1 MNNIIINT
9 NNTTTIIINITTT
22 TIIII
27 VLSAIT
33 GSMVG
38 PCVSAAFLH
47 TAIAI
52 KRFTPGLKQTVEM
65 MIMRLMVTMVIMTT
79 MMMIKSCDVTAGCN
93 LIKVDHIRTT
103 VTRRSPL
110 GSFSFRL
117 LSLEDNSQGYYF
129 LI

>member
-1 MNNIIINT
+1 MQSDHSHHHHNHHHDHNHHQNHHH
-9 NNTTTIIINITTT
+9 TT

-52 KRFTPGLKQTVEM
+52 KRFTPGLKQTLEM
-65 MIMRLMVTMVIMTT
+65 MIMRLMVT